1 MFIYSL
7 PILLFHIQ
15 FGTPL
20 ELILITL
27 FLYILLFIATP
38 VIPGSND
45 QEGGKLFGLSF
56 YKYLLHAWTGQLK
69 LWVVFWPFF
78 IFLNLSLY
86 LTDNLAKQGRFT
98 VSSWDEIHFMLLMPV
113 IFWTMSVWRSSMN
126 TDLRIFAAGARF
138 MTLSVFFEYGLK
150 LLIRK
155 DFPRIFFN
163 CEEIILDYATCF

>member
-1 MFIYSL
+1 MFIYSV

-15 FGTPL
+15 LGTPL

-38 VIPGSND
+38 FIPGSND
-45 QEGGKLFGLSF
+45 QEGGELLGLSF

-86 LTDNLAKQGRFT
+86 LTDNLAKQGSFT

-163 CEEIILDYATCF
+163 CEEVILDYATCF

>member
-7 PILLFHIQ
+7 PILLFNIQ
-15 FGTPL
+15 LGTPL
-20 ELILITL
+20 ELIAITV
-27 FLYILLFIATP
+27 FLYIILYIATP
-38 VIPGSND
+38 LIPDSKG
-45 QEGGKLFGLSF
+45 QEWGKLFGLSF
-56 YKYLLHAWTGQLK
+56 YNYLLDAWTGQLK

-78 IFLNLSLY
+78 ILLNLGLY
-86 LTDNLAKQGRFT
+86 LTDNLAIQGNFT

-138 MTLSVFFEYGLK
+138 MTLSVYFEYGLK

-155 DFPRIFFN
+155 DYPRIFFN
-163 CEEIILDYATCF
+163 CEEIILDYAACF